1 MMQWYEVRSPPRTKD
16 SLASTAGD
24 GRVWHVL
31 VVDGRVAVCSS
42 FPHCP
47 VGVGEE
53 WAPRVA
59 TWQKWGAWTV
69 TELPD
74 ARR

>member
-1 MMQWYEVRSPPRTKD
+1 MTQWYEVRSPPRTKD
-16 SLASTAGD
+16 ALASTTGD

-31 VVDGRVAVCSS
+31 VVDGRVAACSS

-47 VGVGEE
+47 VSIGEE

-59 TWQKWGAWTV
+59 PWLKCAWTV
-69 TELPD
+69 SELFV
-74 ARR
+74 